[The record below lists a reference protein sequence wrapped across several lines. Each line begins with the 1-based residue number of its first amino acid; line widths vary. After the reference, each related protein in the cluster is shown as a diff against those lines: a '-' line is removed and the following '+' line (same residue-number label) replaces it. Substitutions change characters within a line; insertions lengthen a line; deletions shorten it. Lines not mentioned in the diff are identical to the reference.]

1 MKHFLLV
8 FFSLFI
14 FFNFQNVASQNNN
27 VWKGYFSYNDIRDLS
42 EGTNTVFAAAQ
53 NALFTQ
59 NTASGEIKTLNTID
73 GLPGEYI
80 TTMHHSISLNKTI
93 FGYENGLIIVRN
105 DIDGSVVYVVDIISK
120 SIPTNVKKINHF
132 MEFEGLVYISCD
144 FGIVQYNLNNLVFG
158 DTYNIGNGGS
168 FLKINQ
174 TAIFEGKIYAATAS
188 GIRSALVANPNLIDF
203 SQWTTLDGSNWLGI
217 ERFGDKLMAV
227 TNSGNIQKLVG
238 AVFISQTIIP
248 QIPEDFRSSGE
259 YLIATT
265 QNNIFVYNSNLAQLT
280 NITSNQIPETIA
292 LKFSCATVI
301 DSKIYIGTK
310 ENGLYSTAITGG
322 LNFESLSPNGP
333 SRNNVFNLKK
343 ASSSLWAVFGGYNN
357 YNPYDY
363 DNLSQHGISKL
374 TDNQWKTIPFSAVLG
389 ARALSRITV
398 NPDNENQVYI
408 SSFFSGLLKLEN
420 DVPTI
425 LYNATNT
432 GPNGLRSLILSTPNP
447 NYVDIR
453 VGGTAFDKNK
463 KLWMGTGLV
472 NPPLNS
478 LSTNGTWQV
487 YDLQNKIT
495 TPQFN
500 YYSSVVVDKNNTK
513 WFATFQG
520 LIAFNEEN
528 NKLLVVKDN
537 DANGGSRLNDI
548 KAVAIDNRNQIWLG
562 TGEGLR
568 VVSSVDSFLTNDE
581 VTSDAIIIEEEGL
594 AQELLYQQT
603 INDIVVD
610 GANNKW
616 IATSN
621 SGVFQFSPN
630 GQKTLQRFTTKNSP
644 LPSNRINDIEIDSV
658 TGEVFFATDKGMIS
672 YKGSATSA
680 KDNLDNVYIF
690 PNPVRPEFEGTVKIS
705 GLLDKATIKI
715 TDISGNLVHE
725 ATSEGGTIEWDTTAF
740 GKYKVAS
747 GVYMVFISAANGE
760 ETKTKKVMIV
770 R

>member
-1 MKHFLLV
+1 MKHCLLV

-14 FFNFQNVASQNNN
+14 LQNSTSQNSQ

-53 NALFTQ
+53 NALFTL
-59 NTASGEIKTLNTID
+59 NTTSGELKTLNTID
-73 GLPGEYI
+73 GLSGEFI
-80 TTMHHSISLNKTI
+80 TAMHHSISLNKTI

-105 DIDGSVVYVVDIISK
+105 DIDGTVVNVVDIISK

-132 MEFEGLVYISCD
+132 MEFDGIVYISCD
-144 FGIVQYNLNNLVFG
+144 FGIVQYNLMNLVFG
-158 DTYNIGNGGS
+158 DTYFIGNNGAQLS
-168 FLKINQ
+168 VKQ
-174 TAIFEGKIYAATAS
+174 TAVFEGKIYAATAS
-188 GIRSALVANPNLIDF
+188 GIRNAAITNPNLIDF
-203 SQWTTLDGSNWLGI
+203 NQWTTLDSNIWVGI
-217 ERFGDKLMAV
+217 ERFDDKLLAI
-227 TNSGNIQKLVG
+227 TNSGNIQRLVG
-238 AVFISQTIIP
+238 AIFISQTIIP
-248 QIPEDFRSSGE
+248 QIPEDFRSSGD
-259 YLIATT
+259 YLIVTT
-265 QNNIFVYNSNLAQLT
+265 QNNIYIYNSNLAQIT

-310 ENGLYSTAITGG
+310 ENGLYATAISGG
-322 LNFESLSPNGP
+322 LSFESLSPNGP
-333 SRNNVFNLKK
+333 SRNNVFHIKK
-343 ASSSLWAVFGGYNN
+343 TPTSLWTVFGGYNN
-357 YNPYDY
+357 YNPFEYDG
-363 DNLSQHGISKL
+363 LSQHGISKL
-374 TDNQWKTIPFSAVLG
+374 TNNLWKTIPYSAVFG

-408 SSFFSGLLKLEN
+408 SSFFSGLLKIEN
-420 DVPTI
+420 DIPKI
-425 LYNATNT
+425 LYNNTNT
-432 GPNGLRSLILSTPNP
+432 GPNGLRSFSAAFN
-447 NYVDIR
+447 DIR

-472 NPPLNS
+472 ATTPLNS
-478 LSTNGTWQV
+478 LSVDGTWQTFG
-487 YDLQNKIT
+487 LQNKIT

-513 WFATFQG
+513 WFATFLG

-537 DANGGSRLNDI
+537 DANGGFRLNDI
-548 KAVAIDNRNQIWLG
+548 KVATIDNRNQIWMG

-568 VVSSVDSFLTNDE
+568 VVSSVDSFLNSDE
-581 VTSDAIIIEEEGL
+581 VTSDAIIIEEDGL
-594 AQELLYQQT
+594 AQELLYQQS

-616 IATSN
+616 IGTSN

-715 TDISGNLVHE
+715 TDIGGNLVHE

-747 GVYMVFISAANGE
+747 GVYMVFISAADGV
-760 ETKTKKVMIV
+760 ETKVKKVMIV